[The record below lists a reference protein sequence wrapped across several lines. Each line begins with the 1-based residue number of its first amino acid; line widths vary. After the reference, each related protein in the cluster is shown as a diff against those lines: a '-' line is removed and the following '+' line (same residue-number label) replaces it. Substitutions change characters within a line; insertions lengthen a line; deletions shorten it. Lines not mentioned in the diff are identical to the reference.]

1 MFELVNELR
10 VENGKQP
17 FAMNDSILI
26 TGLNGSDRRARE
38 TAYYWEHWGVRYSE
52 NIAYTPVFY
61 SDYDDMEM
69 VQRVF
74 GSWVASEGHK
84 NNMLNAGQQ
93 YYETGISVFYKKVEV
108 AENHYLYERYWVQV
122 FE

>member
-1 MFELVNELR
+1 MVNELR

-108 AENHYLYERYWVQV
+108 AENYYLYERYWVQV